1 MVPVHPTR
9 CLRGLIGAAE
19 MQIDREPVVGAGG
32 ALGSGM
38 PGPCHRDAL
47 SERVP
52 FAGGG
57 PRLHCASAGQGQ
69 RGCRARGACHRV
81 MSLPVMSPLSSSPKH
96 FQ

>member
-9 CLRGLIGAAE
+9 CLQGLIGAAE
-19 MQIDREPVVGAGG
+19 TQKDRELVVGAGG

-38 PGPCHRDAL
+38 PGPCHRVAL
-47 SERVP
+47 SERAP

-57 PRLHCASAGQGQ
+57 PHLHCASAGQGQ
-69 RGCRARGACHRV
+69 RGCRARGACHGV
-81 MSLPVMSPLSSSPKH
+81 MSLPVMSPLSSSLEH